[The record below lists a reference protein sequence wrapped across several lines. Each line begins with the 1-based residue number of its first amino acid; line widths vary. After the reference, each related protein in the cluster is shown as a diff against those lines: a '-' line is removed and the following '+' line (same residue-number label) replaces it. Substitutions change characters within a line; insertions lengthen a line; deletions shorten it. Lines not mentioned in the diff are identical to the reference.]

1 MNAKQI
7 IIIGA
12 AAAGGLWLWSKSRSA
27 STGTSTA
34 STGASSVAPTVGT
47 SASQT
52 YDLGALIAGALQA
65 SGGTMGQQTA
75 TTNVQTKPIAAP
87 GASAPVAQNP
97 AFTVGGGGTV
107 STANPGFTVGGSSG
121 PTAAD
126 PGRNTAEQ
134 NAAIERAKA
143 PGGFLSNW

>member
-1 MNAKQI
+1 MNTKQLI
-7 IIIGA
+7 IAGA
-12 AAAGGLWLWSKSRSA
+12 AAAGALWYVLKGRK
-27 STGTSTA
+27 TTTTTA
-34 STGASSVAPTVGT
+34 STGAAAVAPTVGT

-97 AFTVGGGGTV
+97 AFATGGGG
-107 STANPGFTVGGSSG
+107 SQTAATASPFATGGGS
-121 PTAAD
+121 PATAAD

-134 NAAIERAKA
+134 NAAIARAKA
-143 PGGFLSNW
+143 PGGLLSAW